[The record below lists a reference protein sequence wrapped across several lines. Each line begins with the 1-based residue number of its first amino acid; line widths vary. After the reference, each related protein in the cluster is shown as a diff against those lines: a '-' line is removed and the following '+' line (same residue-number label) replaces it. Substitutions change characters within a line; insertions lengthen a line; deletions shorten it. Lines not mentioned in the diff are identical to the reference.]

1 MPKKTPLYETFEA
14 QGATFCEIGDWV
26 VAETVTSWEDEYRA
40 AQAAAI
46 VADRSYRGRIRVTG
60 KDRLQFLH
68 NMLSNDIK
76 SLKPDTG
83 IHAALLSRKGK
94 LVSDMLVH
102 RRAEAVF
109 LEMEPQRV
117 GPISEALSRYIVT
130 EDVELE
136 DVSGQDAIISVAG
149 PLSPELMSGLIDAS
163 FAESLPFQS
172 NRGKVND
179 LPLTVVSVRHGPGP
193 GFDVYVAA
201 DRAQSLLQFL
211 SEMDRGGDITLAGH
225 RTMETRRIEIGDPL
239 FGVDMDD
246 SHLLLEAGL
255 LSAVSFNKG
264 CYIGQ
269 EYVARL
275 AHRGHLNR
283 KLVGLKL
290 AGTVAPER
298 DDEIVGD
305 NRSIGQVTSATLSP
319 TLGCPIAFAYVHR
332 DFFEAGTAVTVKN
345 DSGDLPAKVTDLPFL
360 E

>member
-1 MPKKTPLYETFEA
+1 MLKKTPLYETFEA
-14 QGATFCEIGDWV
+14 RGATFCEVGDWV
-26 VAETVTSWEDEYRA
+26 VAETVTSWEDEYQA

-46 VADRSYRGRIRVTG
+46 IADRSYRGRIRVTG
-60 KDRLQFLH
+60 KDRVQFLH

-76 SLKPDTG
+76 SLKPDAGT
-83 IHAALLSRKGK
+83 HAALLSRKGK
-94 LVSDMLVH
+94 LISDMLVY

-130 EDVELE
+130 EDVGLE
-136 DVSGQDAIISVAG
+136 DVSGQDAIITVAG
-149 PLSPELMSGLIDAS
+149 PLSPELMSGLIGSS

-172 NRGKVND
+172 KHGKID
-179 LPLTVVSVRHGPGP
+179 ELPLTVVSVRHGPGP
-193 GFDVYVAA
+193 GFDVYVAP
-201 DRAQSLLQFL
+201 DRATDILQRL
-211 SEMDRGGDITLAGH
+211 SELDRTGDTRLAGH
-225 RTMETRRIEIGDPL
+225 RTMDTRRIEIGNPL
-239 FGVDMDD
+239 FGLDMDD
-246 SHLLLEAGL
+246 SHLLLEASL

-290 AGTVAPER
+290 MGTVVPTH
-298 DDEIVGD
+298 DDEIVAA
-305 NRSIGQVTSATLSP
+305 NRSIGKVTSATLSP
-319 TLGCPIAFAYVHR
+319 ALGCPIAFAYVHR
-332 DFFEAGTAVTVKN
+332 DFFDAGTAVTVKN
-345 DSGDLPAKVTDLPFL
+345 NSGDLPAKVTDLPFL